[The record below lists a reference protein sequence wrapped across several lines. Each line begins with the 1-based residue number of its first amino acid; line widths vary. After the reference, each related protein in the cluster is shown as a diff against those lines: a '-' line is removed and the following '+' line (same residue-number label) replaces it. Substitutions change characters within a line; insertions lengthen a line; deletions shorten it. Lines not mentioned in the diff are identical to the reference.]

1 MNSSS
6 KFSRLRVFGLLTAAG
21 IFSCA
26 IFLLLSS
33 KTAGIGFPLDDAW
46 IHQTYAR
53 NLAERGE
60 WAFIPGQVSA
70 GSTAPLWSVLLAL
83 GRFFGGETPY
93 AWTYLLGGGSLIG
106 MGIVGQ
112 MLYNR
117 GLGTA
122 RFPWVGLFL
131 AGEWHLVWAALSGME
146 TALMG
151 LIILLFFWWM
161 GRSQKRW
168 EVTGLL
174 IGLAVWIRP
183 DGLTLLGP
191 AVLVII
197 ACVPTWRS
205 KFSAALRLAVGV
217 LLLFLPYL
225 LFNQLVTGSVWPNTF
240 YAKQAEYAALREQ
253 TLLLRLWQQ
262 YSLPLTGAGIF
273 LVPGFF
279 YAARA
284 GWRKRDWV
292 RLAAAIG
299 FVGYAGLYAL
309 RLPVIY
315 QHGRYLIP
323 AMPVYFW
330 IGLAG
335 TAGWLGGLA
344 KTRLTFIFSRVF
356 GFSLGL
362 VWLAFIWIGAR
373 AYAQDVAVIET
384 EMVAAARWT
393 SMNTAPDAL
402 VAAHDIG
409 ALGYFGR
416 RQLVDLAGLVS
427 PEVIP
432 FIRDETQLKAY
443 LDERQVSVLVTFP
456 GWYPRLIEGKEA
468 IFQTGGNYAPLG
480 GGENMVV
487 YRWK

>member
-1 MNSSS
+1 MA
-6 KFSRLRVFGLLTAAG
+6 KSRLG
-21 IFSCA
+21 
-26 IFLLLSS
+26 
-33 KTAGIGFPLDDAW
+33 
-46 IHQTYAR
+46 
-53 NLAERGE
+53 
-60 WAFIPGQVSA
+60 
-70 GSTAPLWSVLLAL
+70 
-83 GRFFGGETPY
+83 
-93 AWTYLLGGGSLIG
+93 
-106 MGIVGQ
+106 
-112 MLYNR
+112 
-117 GLGTA
+117 
-122 RFPWVGLFL
+122 
-131 AGEWHLVWAALSGME
+131 
-146 TALMG
+146 
-151 LIILLFFWWM
+151 
-161 GRSQKRW
+161 
-168 EVTGLL
+168 
-174 IGLAVWIRP
+174 
-183 DGLTLLGP
+183 
-191 AVLVII
+191 
-197 ACVPTWRS
+197 
-205 KFSAALRLAVGV
+205 AVG
-217 LLLFLPYL
+217 
-225 LFNQLVTGSVWPNTF
+225 
-240 YAKQAEYAALREQ
+240 
-253 TLLLRLWQQ
+253 
-262 YSLPLTGAGIF
+262 
-273 LVPGFF
+273 
-279 YAARA
+279 
-284 GWRKRDWV
+284 
-292 RLAAAIG
+292 
-299 FVGYAGLYAL
+299 

-315 QHGRYLIP
+315 QHGRSLIP

-330 IGLAG
+330 IGLGG

-344 KTRLTFIFSRVF
+344 KTRLSFIFSRVF